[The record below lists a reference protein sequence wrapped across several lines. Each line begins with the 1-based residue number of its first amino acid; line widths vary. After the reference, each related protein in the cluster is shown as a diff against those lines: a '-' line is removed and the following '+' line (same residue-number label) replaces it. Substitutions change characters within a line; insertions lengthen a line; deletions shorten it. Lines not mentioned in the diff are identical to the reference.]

1 MKTYSYKSIKCITK
15 LGITFTDGY
24 NIMFEESK
32 KERYKAN
39 KIDITESHCFVERD
53 LLAKEPYFL
62 FYSKDQVKVIFNNK
76 GIFSKKRNRYQFH
89 KLQMILNGFGIRS
102 FDMT

>member
-1 MKTYSYKSIKCITK
+1 MKVYSYKNIKCITG
-15 LGITFTDGY
+15 LGITFMDGY
-24 NIMFEESK
+24 NIVFEECR
-32 KERYKAN
+32 KEWPKAK
-39 KIDITESHCFVERD
+39 KIDITESHCVAERD

-62 FYSKDQVKVIFNNK
+62 FYSKDRVKIIFNNK

-89 KLQMILNGFGIRS
+89 KLHMILNGFGKRS

>member
-1 MKTYSYKSIKCITK
+1 MKVYSYKNIKCITG
-15 LGITFTDGY
+15 LGITFMDGY
-24 NIMFEESK
+24 NIVFEECRKEWSK
-32 KERYKAN
+32 AK
-39 KIDITESHCFVERD
+39 KIDITESHCVAERD

-62 FYSKDQVKVIFNNK
+62 FYSKDRVKIIFNNK

-89 KLQMILNGFGIRS
+89 KLHMILNGFGKRS